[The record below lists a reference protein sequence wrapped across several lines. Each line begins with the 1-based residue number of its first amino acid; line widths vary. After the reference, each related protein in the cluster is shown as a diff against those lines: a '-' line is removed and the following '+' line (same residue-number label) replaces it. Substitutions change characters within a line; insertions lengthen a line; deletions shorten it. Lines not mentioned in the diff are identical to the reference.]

1 MAGRLLRGVVDGLR
15 VATITYLLIAAGVV
29 VNMVQLAT
37 AAAGGFLSTQRGR
50 DINVWLMSIYMSAA
64 AFLLEEWSS
73 CKVVTHGE
81 RVPPNVRALVII
93 NHVSDIDGIAGLAW
107 FARMPPPFPGCV
119 KAIVKESIG
128 RVPIF
133 GWMLR
138 CGEYVFLR
146 RDWRT
151 DASRL
156 STELYNIASTATPY
170 WVVLFPEG
178 SRRTGPKVAASQ
190 AYSRSRG
197 LPVLSHLLFPR
208 FKAFVAAIQAARA
221 PPPPA
226 IAAAAAAAAARQGRN
241 GVSGGGIKPVFEA
254 VVDATFVFE
263 PPTPPTVWEC
273 LSGRA
278 ASTIHM
284 HVTYHPMASLPGG
297 DGSAAVAAAVAAA
310 ADGGHSGGRRGGL
323 NGASTPAAAAEPA
336 PGATCGASVGAGA
349 GGDGASP
356 FTALGSDA
364 ALEAW
369 LTHRWV
375 VKDALLAEYEAAPD
389 MDALHPIPPL
399 PRDAPPGAYAT
410 FPPSPPRTAGL
421 RAIFSA
427 VTIGGMGALRAA
439 AARPAL
445 LRALLGGA
453 AVAAAVL
460 VASFALI
467 LKKAPVKK
475 VKAP

>member
-1 MAGRLLRGVVDGLR
+1 
-15 VATITYLLIAAGVV
+15 
-29 VNMVQLAT
+29 
-37 AAAGGFLSTQRGR
+37 
-50 DINVWLMSIYMSAA
+50 
-64 AFLLEEWSS
+64 
-73 CKVVTHGE
+73 
-81 RVPPNVRALVII
+81 
-93 NHVSDIDGIAGLAW
+93 
-107 FARMPPPFPGCV
+107 
-119 KAIVKESIG
+119 
-128 RVPIF
+128 
-133 GWMLR
+133 MLR

-221 PPPPA
+221 TPRA
-226 IAAAAAAAAARQGRN
+226 DVTAAAAAATVASGGSSN
-241 GVSGGGIKPVFEA
+241 GVAGVGGVKPVFEA

-263 PPTPPTVWEC
+263 PPIPPTVWEC

-297 DGSAAVAAAVAAA
+297 DGITTAAAPAAAA
-310 ADGGHSGGRRGGL
+310 ADQGGGANGGSL
-323 NGASTPAAAAEPA
+323 PTAAAAEPA
-336 PGATCGASVGAGA
+336 PGATHGDGGGGASGI
-349 GGDGASP
+349 
-356 FTALGSDA
+356 TALGSDK
-364 ALEAW
+364 ALEEW

-375 VKDALLAEYEAAPD
+375 VKDALLAEYAAAAD
-389 MDALHPIPPL
+389 MAALHPVPPL
-399 PRDAPPGAYAT
+399 PRDAPAGSYAT
-410 FPPSPPRTAGL
+410 FPPSPPRTGTL
-421 RAIFSA
+421 RLIFST
-427 VTIGGMGALRAA
+427 VTIGGMSALRAA
-439 AARPAL
+439 AARPGL

>member
-1 MAGRLLRGVVDGLR
+1 
-15 VATITYLLIAAGVV
+15 
-29 VNMVQLAT
+29 
-37 AAAGGFLSTQRGR
+37 
-50 DINVWLMSIYMSAA
+50 
-64 AFLLEEWSS
+64 
-73 CKVVTHGE
+73 
-81 RVPPNVRALVII
+81 
-93 NHVSDIDGIAGLAW
+93 
-107 FARMPPPFPGCV
+107 
-119 KAIVKESIG
+119 
-128 RVPIF
+128 
-133 GWMLR
+133 MLR

-156 STELYNIASTATPY
+156 SAELYNIASTATPY

-336 PGATCGASVGAGA
+336 PGATGGASVGAGA

-356 FTALGSDA
+356 ITALGSDA